1 MGEFT
6 HTGSKEK
13 LIGSSAA
20 PDLVRLYS
28 NETQVTANTPPT
40 FLAHAMD
47 DKPVPPENSRQFV
60 GAMKANNVPVEL
72 LELPSGGHGFNGCK
86 GPLWEQWKA
95 AALKWL
101 TAQKLIPPTTL

>member
-1 MGEFT
+1 
-6 HTGSKEK
+6 
-13 LIGSSAA
+13 
-20 PDLVRLYS
+20 
-28 NETQVTANTPPT
+28 
-40 FLAHAMD
+40 
-47 DKPVPPENSRQFV
+47 
-60 GAMKANNVPVEL
+60 MKANNVPVEL